1 MPIYSDGNIYG
12 ILIKYNDKKLF
23 EKIYKNK
30 INEDDI
36 DEFELFYN
44 NLTDIEKDIIDI
56 TFYTKCTASY
66 NENNS
71 FMCWI
76 PGNRETLEKL
86 LTILNYN

>member
-12 ILIKYNDKKLF
+12 ISIKHNYKILF
-23 EKIYKNK
+23 EKIYENK
-30 INEDDI
+30 INKNEYN
-36 DEFELFYN
+36 EFVIFYQD
-44 NLTDIEKDIIDI
+44 LTEIEKDTITI

-86 LTILNYN
+86 LIIKIDK